1 MFLSLFLILT
11 LGVLGGLIFHKLHIP
26 KLVWYII
33 LGILMSPS
41 VLNLADESLINIS
54 SYLRQIALVIILTR
68 SGLSLDFA
76 TLKKIG
82 RPAILMCFVP
92 ATFEIIGVTLF
103 GPLLLGINY
112 FEAMLLGSVLAAVSP
127 AIVVPRMIKLM
138 DENYG
143 NKHHVAEVVLAG
155 ASCDDIFVIVLF
167 YSFKNLVATS
177 TLDVL
182 SIGLIPVSIILGII
196 LGLLAGVLF
205 VLMMKYLKLSNVIN
219 VILMLGISFGM
230 LYLEEVL
237 KPYCPISSLLAIIV
251 MTLLIYK
258 RRPEESKEIK
268 NHYNALWNIFE
279 ILLFALV
286 GIALDIKYAFSE
298 TGGIILGLILIS
310 LAFRTLGV
318 IVSLLFTKYNI
329 KEKIFIIFSYIP
341 KATVQASIGAIA
353 LSEGLA
359 CGEIVLTA
367 AIISILFTAPLGAFL
382 IDLSYKKLL
391 KKDEPLDEIELTS
404 Y

>member
-103 GPLLLGINY
+103 GTLLLGINY

-205 VLMMKYLKLSNVIN
+205 VLMMKYLKLSSVIN

-268 NHYNALWNIFE
+268 NHYNTLWNIFE

>member
-205 VLMMKYLKLSNVIN
+205 VLMMKYLKLSSVIN

-367 AIISILFTAPLGAFL
+367 AIISILFPAPLGAFL

>member
-205 VLMMKYLKLSNVIN
+205 VLMMKYLKLSSVIN

-251 MTLLIYK
+251 MALLIYK